1 MKARFLKTAVPTAVA
16 FAAMVAAEPAFGQA
30 GGSKPPAADARTIE
44 VTLDDAVRRAIDNN
58 PDLVVVRLEREVETA
73 RTAQTRAAY
82 VPMFSTTLG
91 RSSIVT
97 PPSTLL
103 SGEQG
108 VDVDDWFASSGFRG
122 RAPWGAGAWSVTWD
136 TARTTTNS
144 PITSFDPSLQSGVL
158 FAYSQPLL
166 RDRAIDPARHQYI
179 IAKRN
184 ELTSELRFRESIV
197 QTVAAVKQA
206 YWTLKA
212 ASAHVD
218 VQQRSLDLAEELAR
232 QNRIR
237 VDAGQNAP
245 IDLVQAQAEVA
256 QRRENLIEAR
266 TTAEDAEDRLRRL
279 IMQPSDAS
287 FWQVRLDPVE
297 DPSAPGAL
305 PDIEAAVSRALSARY
320 DLARAGQDLEN
331 ARTDVELFNNQKLPD
346 VRVELSY
353 RGNGLAGTEFLRAG
367 GFPGAITG
375 TRQRG
380 FGNALGQAFTPD
392 YPAWSVGVTLN
403 YALGRSFEEA
413 GAAKAEVER
422 RQVEQRI
429 ASLRLEAAETVRR
442 AGRQIRSAAERMDT
456 ARAGATL
463 ARERLDVEQRRYE
476 VGLSTTFLV
485 TQAQR
490 DLLQA
495 EVSLLRTT
503 LDHESALVFFEAV
516 QQAPPPGSGES
527 VGLRGANV
535 VLLTAPAPRGLF
547 RPASGAGF

>member
-1 MKARFLKTAVPTAVA
+1 M
-16 FAAMVAAEPAFGQA
+16 
-30 GGSKPPAADARTIE
+30 
-44 VTLDDAVRRAIDNN
+44 RRAIDNN

-108 VDVDDWFASSGFRG
+108 VDVDDWFSSSGFRG
-122 RAPWGAGAWSVTWD
+122 RSPWGAGAWSVTWD

-144 PITSFDPSLQSGVL
+144 PITSFDPSLQSGML

-166 RDRAIDPARHQYI
+166 RDRAINPARHQYI

-184 ELTSELRFRESIV
+184 EQTSELRFRESIV
-197 QTVAAVKQA
+197 QTVASVKQA

-212 ASAHVD
+212 ASANVD
-218 VQQRSLDLAEELAR
+218 VQQRSLELAEELAR

-256 QRRENLIEAR
+256 QRRENLIDAR
-266 TTAEDAEDRLRRL
+266 ATAEDAEDRLRRL
-279 IMQPSDAS
+279 IMPPSDAS

-320 DLARAGQDLEN
+320 DLARAGQELEN

-353 RGNGLAGTEFLRAG
+353 RGSGLAGTEFLRAG
-367 GFPGAITG
+367 GFPGTITG
-375 TRQRG
+375 TRRRD
-380 FGNALGQAFTPD
+380 FGDALGQAFTPD
-392 YPAWSVGVTLN
+392 YPAWSVGVTVN

-429 ASLRLEAAETVRR
+429 ASLRLDAAETVRR
-442 AGRQIRSAAERMDT
+442 AGRQIRSAAERMDA

-490 DLLQA
+490 DLLEA

-503 LDHESALVFFEAV
+503 LDHESALVYFEAV

-535 VLLTAPAPRGLF
+535 VRLPPPAPQGLF